1 MTQIQ
6 FTNAAKQDLKDIFRY
21 TVRTWGRPQAEKYS
35 QQLKQHVT
43 KIAQDVVFSRPVS
56 HCPPNVRQSMVGRHI
71 VIFEQTDDHVLI
83 IRILHEAMDIP
94 SHIPSVN

>member
-1 MTQIQ
+1 MVQIQ
-6 FTNAAKQDLKDIFRY
+6 FTNAARQDLKDIFRY

-43 KIAQDVVFSRPVS
+43 KIAQDMAFSRPVS
-56 HCPPNVRQSMVGRHI
+56 DGQPNVRQSMVGRHI
-71 VIFEQTDDHVLI
+71 VIFEQADDHMLI

-94 SHIPSVN
+94 NHIPSVN